1 MTKLIGF
8 NLVIYGFVFL
18 LSCRMHLDNHFKSI
32 KEAILYTLLFMLVG
46 TLISSGI
53 YLFIRA

>member
-8 NLVIYGFVFL
+8 NLIIYGFVAL
-18 LSCRMHLDNHFKSI
+18 LSCGMYLDNRFKSI

-53 YLFIRA
+53 YLFIWA

>member
-1 MTKLIGF
+1 MTKLVGF
-8 NLVIYGFVFL
+8 NLIIYGFVFL
-18 LSCRMHLDNHFKSI
+18 LSCGMYLDNRFKSI

>member
-8 NLVIYGFVFL
+8 NLIIYGFVVL
-18 LSCRMHLDNHFKSI
+18 LSCGMYLDNRFESI

-53 YLFIRA
+53 YLFI